1 MRVPPVLA
9 IIGSGETAPTMTSV
23 HAELFERAGA
33 DARAVMLDTPF
44 GFQENADDIAA
55 RTVAYFRNNVGHDV
69 EVASFRDA
77 QTATALEYEQMCA
90 LLAQAGWVFAGPGSP
105 TYAIR
110 QWMGTRVPELLTEK
124 VVSGGVVVFSSA
136 AAVGL
141 GEVALPVYEIYKVGA
156 PAQWVP
162 GLDLVRHAGL
172 RAAVIPHYNNA
183 EGGTHDTRF
192 CYMGERRLRV
202 LEASLPEGCAVLG
215 VDEHTACII
224 DVDDGSLTV
233 RGRGRVTWRR
243 DGVER
248 HWRAPEVIALEEVT
262 SPGGGPRKAVARADE
277 PQREP
282 EPEPEGEGTDPFAE
296 EVAIQREAGEEAL
309 AARDPDGVASAILA
323 METAVHAWSNDTL
336 QSDQP
341 DRAREALRGLVARLA
356 ELARAGAVAPR
367 DRVAPFVDAMLTL
380 RDRARAEGRFA
391 DADALRDALLANG
404 VEVRELSAGVDVGAG
419 GRRGLTAGPGSGG
432 QRGTHRVLGKP
443 LELPVASLPHHRE
456 HAHVAPQ

>member
-1 MRVPPVLA
+1 MTSVTVPPVLA

-23 HAELFERAGA
+23 HAELFERAGPQ
-33 DARAVMLDTPF
+33 ARAVMLDTPF
-44 GFQENADDIAA
+44 GFQENADEIAA
-55 RTVAYFRNNVGHDV
+55 RTVAYFRNSVGHDI
-69 EVASFRDA
+69 EVASFRDS
-77 QTATALEYEQMCA
+77 QTATPLEYEQMCA

-110 QWMGTRVPELLTEK
+110 QWIGTRVPELLTEK
-124 VVSGGVVVFSSA
+124 VTSGGVVVFSSA

-202 LEASLPEGCAVLG
+202 LESSLPEGCGILG

-224 DVDDGSLTV
+224 DVGGRSLTV

-243 DGVER
+243 HGVEQ
-248 HWRAPEVIALEEVT
+248 HWRAPDVVTLEEVT
-262 SPGGGPRKAVARADE
+262 SAGDAPRTAVPHHDE
-277 PQREP
+277 PPAPATEPGSERE
-282 EPEPEGEGTDPFAE
+282 GADPFME
-296 EVAIQREAGEEAL
+296 EVTIQREAAHAAL

-323 METAVHAWSNDTL
+323 METAVHEWSSDTL

-341 DRAREALRGLVARLA
+341 DRAREALRELVARLA

-367 DRVAPFVDAMLTL
+367 ERVAPFVDAMLTL
-380 RDRARAEGRFA
+380 RDRARSEGRFA

-404 VEVRELSAGVDVGAG
+404 VEVRDSAQGSTWGLEGVAD
-419 GRRGLTAGPGSGG
+419 
-432 QRGTHRVLGKP
+432 
-443 LELPVASLPHHRE
+443 
-456 HAHVAPQ
+456 